1 MTQNATFKT
10 LTACVALAAIS
21 FIAVFLLTEAP
32 NWLSS
37 RRQDPNE
44 SRLKGVRGPAIAS
57 ASKSSKMRAR
67 KSARLERKAAI
78 PVPVPV
84 QDAEEEGPMLA
95 LAEQRQ
101 RPKNSR
107 AITILQIG
115 DSHTAADFFTGAL
128 RRILQERYGDGGP
141 GYVIAGRPHLGVRSD
156 VLKVSDNS
164 GWSYEALQKS
174 NDRSGFTL
182 AGFNAVADAEGRSMT
197 FRSEKPLASDV
208 WEVEVFRQPGGGSI
222 DIRVDGQVRRTVDL
236 DAPKVEPVV
245 IQVDAKKNTQA
256 LTVTTTGDGPVL
268 LASVAAYNR
277 SAGLTYNSVGFPG
290 ATIDI
295 VNKFDEKILAAELKR
310 IAPHIVVLAFGSNE
324 GFNDNLD
331 LDRYAASYREAVLK
345 IQSALPRAAIVV
357 VAPPDGARPG
367 GTPGACAWQTPAKL
381 NSVRNIQ
388 RDLAQHL
395 GLAYW
400 DWAAIMPAEC
410 GAHQWALMSP
420 PLMAKDHLH
429 LSRDGYKL
437 SAEEFSKALIPIIE
451 KIRVSVDVVSNY

>member
-277 SAGLTYNSVGFPG
+277 
-290 ATIDI
+290 
-295 VNKFDEKILAAELKR
+295 
-310 IAPHIVVLAFGSNE
+310 
-324 GFNDNLD
+324 
-331 LDRYAASYREAVLK
+331 
-345 IQSALPRAAIVV
+345 
-357 VAPPDGARPG
+357 
-367 GTPGACAWQTPAKL
+367 
-381 NSVRNIQ
+381 
-388 RDLAQHL
+388 
-395 GLAYW
+395 
-400 DWAAIMPAEC
+400 
-410 GAHQWALMSP
+410 
-420 PLMAKDHLH
+420 
-429 LSRDGYKL
+429 
-437 SAEEFSKALIPIIE
+437 
-451 KIRVSVDVVSNY
+451 